1 MMQMMK
7 KMLQQ
12 KTLQVSRKARQAAS
26 HPENVVLL
34 QKQRAKRMKRKGN
47 DVTVAVAVTVVVVI
61 TIAIAVTTIAT
72 VIMTAVNTAVITI
85 ATIVAIMTVTTIAT
99 TVATTVAVAATN
111 DRVAVVQVTAV
122 PDWEV
127 TVVVGDVVLFMWLIT
142 VL

>member
-1 MMQMMK
+1 M
-7 KMLQQ
+7 
-12 KTLQVSRKARQAAS
+12 SRKARQAAS

-72 VIMTAVNTAVITI
+72 VIMTAVTTAVTTMNTAVITI

-99 TVATTVAVAATN
+99 TVATTVAVATN